1 MNEEEQEHRSKTFAL
16 LSFIVIILMVLVGLG
31 MISIAL
37 PVIGTVV
44 PLP

>member
-1 MNEEEQEHRSKTFAL
+1 MKSFTL
-16 LSFIVIILMVLVGLG
+16 LTFIVIILMVLCGLG
-31 MISIAL
+31 MISIAM